1 MSSSLQIPL
10 TTAAHHD
17 AGSVQEASGA
27 SHHVVGV
34 RCTKGQNVG
43 GNNKRE
49 VNDAG
54 PRGVLDRNLFFGT
67 PFNGPRTVT
76 FHFVASFSRDVRVP
90 FPHFGFVDL
99 LFKIC
104 VRHRK
109 QNRGMPQI
117 TGTVTR
123 TMFLLVLRSGEPRKR
138 SHGSVPPTFVTRSA
152 TKLQRSTSRNA
163 RLLPGSRQA
172 TANQT

>member
-1 MSSSLQIPL
+1 MSSSLQIAL

-17 AGSVQEASGA
+17 AGSVQAASGA
-27 SHHVVGV
+27 RHHVVEV

-43 GNNKRE
+43 GTTSAHSLCE

-54 PRGVLDRNLFFGT
+54 PRGVLDRNLFGT
-67 PFNGPRTVT
+67 PFNGPTTVT
-76 FHFVASFSRDVRVP
+76 FHFVACFSRDVRVP

-109 QNRGMPQI
+109 QNRGMPQSPA
-117 TGTVTR
+117 R
-123 TMFLLVLRSGEPRKR
+123 WQELCFCLFLVL
-138 SHGSVPPTFVTRSA
+138 V
-152 TKLQRSTSRNA
+152 SRE
-163 RLLPGSRQA
+163 RDHTGVYHQPS
-172 TANQT
+172 